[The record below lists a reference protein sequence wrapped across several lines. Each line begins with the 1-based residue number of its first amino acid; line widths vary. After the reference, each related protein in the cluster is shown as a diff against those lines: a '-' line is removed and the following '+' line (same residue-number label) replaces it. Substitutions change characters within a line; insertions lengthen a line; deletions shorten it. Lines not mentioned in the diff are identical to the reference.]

1 MRLRPLKGKEQT
13 MSTNRNKTVVA
24 LALMAAVLMLGTF
37 ASAASR
43 PSQVVNTR
51 YAAELK
57 RIEKLH
63 AEIAGFL
70 ESHRRFRA
78 GPSWKRM
85 DEAKRQKSLIRLYE
99 TITAHIKGVEK
110 GLRYAGPRCKARD
123 ILLRYEAELR
133 QARSG
138 RPVRGA
144 VGGGCGI

>member
-24 LALMAAVLMLGTF
+24 LALMAAVLFHAT
-37 ASAASR
+37 SVWAAAR
-43 PSQVVNTR
+43 PSQGGTR
-51 YAAELK
+51 YAAELN

-63 AEIAGFL
+63 VEVAGYL

>member
-1 MRLRPLKGKEQT
+1 

-24 LALMAAVLMLGTF
+24 LALVAAMLFQTTPVW
-37 ASAASR
+37 AATR
-43 PSQVVNTR
+43 PSQGGTR

-63 AEIAGFL
+63 AEVAGFL
-70 ESHRRFRA
+70 DSHRRFRA

-99 TITAHIKGVEK
+99 TITARIKGVEK
-110 GLRYAGPRCKARD
+110 GLRYAGPRCKAHD
-123 ILLRYEAELR
+123 MFLRYDTELR

-138 RPVRGA
+138 RPVQNA
-144 VGGGCGI
+144 VGGGSAF

>member
-1 MRLRPLKGKEQT
+1 MRPRPLKGKEQT
-13 MSTNRNKTVVA
+13 MFTNRNKTVVA

-37 ASAASR
+37 ASAASG
-43 PSQVVNTR
+43 PSQGGTR

-99 TITAHIKGVEK
+99 TITARIKGVEK
-110 GLRYAGPRCKARD
+110 GLRYAGPKCKAVDMLR
-123 ILLRYEAELR
+123 RYEAELR
-133 QARSG
+133 QARGG
-138 RPVRGA
+138 RPVWGA
-144 VGGGCGI
+144 VGGGCGF

>member
-1 MRLRPLKGKEQT
+1 

-24 LALMAAVLMLGTF
+24 LALMAAVLFHAT
-37 ASAASR
+37 SVWAAAR
-43 PSQVVNTR
+43 PSQGGTR

-63 AEIAGFL
+63 VEVAGYL

-99 TITAHIKGVEK
+99 TIIARIKGVEK
-110 GLRYAGPRCKARD
+110 GLRCAGPMCKAVDMRR
-123 ILLRYEAELR
+123 RYEAELR
-133 QARSG
+133 MVQGG
-138 RPVRGA
+138 RPVWGA
-144 VGGGCGI
+144 VGGGCGM